1 MIIGTQTPLLI
12 RQATS
17 QALSRKWWRRS
28 RRRTSSCGLRWELL
42 KGHKR
47 WQRKRQIQKKRQI
60 QRQLRLQHIWLHQKR
75 GHDIIW
81 KHLRYKTFTD
91 RILFSMSNRKLV
103 DLIRWNGLSDL
114 SAFSTSE
121 TFLLKIVSVNLSM
134 EIVVCELSKIVQIGL
149 RCPPP
154 KGLLLVKCLCRPLSA
169 SKTIQE
175 SQI

>member
-114 SAFSTSE
+114 SALSTSE

-134 EIVVCELSKIVQIGL
+134 EIVVWELSKIVHIGL
-149 RCPPP
+149 CCPPP
-154 KGLLLVKCLCRPLSA
+154 ERTFIG
-169 SKTIQE
+169 
-175 SQI
+175 